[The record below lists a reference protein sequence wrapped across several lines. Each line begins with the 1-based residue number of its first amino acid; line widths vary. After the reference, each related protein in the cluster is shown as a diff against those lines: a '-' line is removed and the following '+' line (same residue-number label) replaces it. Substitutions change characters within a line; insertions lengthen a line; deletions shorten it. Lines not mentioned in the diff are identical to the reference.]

1 MSKVVEFLRN
11 IGLVQREVKQARRYV
26 FEVSPERLREVV
38 SGLIKVDENIYVS
51 TISAVDYI
59 SEGFIEVN
67 YCIWTINDAVM
78 VVLKVKA
85 PRDSPKVPTIHD
97 LIPGALNSELDTYD
111 LVGVVFEGNDK
122 LRRGFLVPSEVVSQ
136 GIYPLRKDFK
146 V

>member
-67 YCIWTINDAVM
+67 YCLWGINDAVM

>member
-38 SGLIKVDENIYVS
+38 SGLTKVDGNIYVS

-67 YCIWTINDAVM
+67 YCLWGINDAVM